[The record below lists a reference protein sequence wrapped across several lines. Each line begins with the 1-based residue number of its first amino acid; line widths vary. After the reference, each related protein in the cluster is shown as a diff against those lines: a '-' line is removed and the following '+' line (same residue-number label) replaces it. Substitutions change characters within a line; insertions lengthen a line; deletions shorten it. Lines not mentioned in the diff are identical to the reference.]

1 MRWGKPIKNK
11 KRRDPRYF
19 LNEVD
24 EGDLEGRDIPKL
36 PDSGSF
42 NGQVQEDMFSDV
54 MALPQKLKEVQG
66 VICSNKKL
74 ILKALDNPKLVRFLA
89 GKKIKRG
96 LADLLV
102 SVSMGSVDDKAAL
115 EIVNAL
121 DHVFGAQLEELATN
135 EEVKPMIKQV
145 INLGCTPSLPF

>member
-54 MALPQKLKEVQG
+54 MALPQKLKRSTGCNMFKQ
-66 VICSNKKL
+66 KL
-74 ILKALDNPKLVRFLA
+74 ILKAL
-89 GKKIKRG
+89 
-96 LADLLV
+96 
-102 SVSMGSVDDKAAL
+102 
-115 EIVNAL
+115 
-121 DHVFGAQLEELATN
+121 
-135 EEVKPMIKQV
+135 
-145 INLGCTPSLPF
+145 